1 MVYQLPA
8 PLFLPK
14 GHYWLRCP
22 RLTSFALKG
31 LLFPFKDAKSWG
43 SYWALD
49 TEKEYIYLVYINTMI
64 SWYYTSGYL
73 VVEFL
78 LIYHSCRYCY
88 YLVCMVKLWRLPTL
102 MPTTSSTSPVLPFE
116 ICFKENLAG
125 KPMQFSFFDD
135 GNIWKPMI
143 SLGKKTF
150 REIHW
155 HRFLVGPGPCRCG
168 DQSRLGPAEVLGTQI
183 WIRRVE
189 EQNCL
194 VVWNIFFIFPY
205 VGNNAPNWL
214 SYFSEEL
221 KPPTRECLWFW
232 WFRPKQVSCHPRLG
246 EPYRDPLD
254 SSYRCRNLKF
264 FYFFIFFLIFLYGK
278 TLTM

>member
-1 MVYQLPA
+1 
-8 PLFLPK
+8 
-14 GHYWLRCP
+14 
-22 RLTSFALKG
+22 

-73 VVEFL
+73 VVDFL

-150 REIHW
+150 REIH
-155 HRFLVGPGPCRCG
+155 
-168 DQSRLGPAEVLGTQI
+168 
-183 WIRRVE
+183 
-189 EQNCL
+189 
-194 VVWNIFFIFPY
+194 
-205 VGNNAPNWL
+205 
-214 SYFSEEL
+214 
-221 KPPTRECLWFW
+221 
-232 WFRPKQVSCHPRLG
+232 
-246 EPYRDPLD
+246 
-254 SSYRCRNLKF
+254 
-264 FYFFIFFLIFLYGK
+264 
-278 TLTM
+278 